1 MGKNNKKINII
12 FEANGANQM
21 VTGSSS
27 ILTIKVKNKET
38 KIMIDCGA
46 IQNGK
51 FTTSQLF
58 KMNKL
63 DRNMG
68 DIGHVI
74 LTHAH
79 L

>member
-1 MGKNNKKINII
+1 MGKNKKKIDII

-38 KIMIDCGA
+38 KVMIDCGA
-46 IQNGK
+46 IQDGK
-51 FTTSQLF
+51 FNASQLF

-63 DRNMG
+63 ERDMG

>member
-1 MGKNNKKINII
+1 MGRNNKKINITYQGL
-12 FEANGANQM
+12 GACQR
-21 VTGSSS
+21 VTGSGS
-27 ILTIKVKNKET
+27 IINIKVNNKET
-38 KIMIDCGA
+38 KILVDLGA
-46 IQNGK
+46 IQDGHYDMR
-51 FTTSQLF
+51 QLME
-58 KMNKL
+58 MNRL